1 MAKSSVQ
8 GAFRRAQYDAGIQ
21 KKESPFIPCATPTPP
36 TSWRPASTSKVRYYG
51 FMNPNCGVSLDRVST
66 LIEMSYGFNVPV
78 PKTDPEPWQP
88 FPCPTCG
95 GTLRLRSLLLPR
107 KILVYSG

>member
-1 MAKSSVQ
+1 LKVQ
-8 GAFRRAQYDAGIQ
+8 NRTVFIRYRKPHGHRLRTLALEAMEFIRRFLQHVL
-21 KKESPFIPCATPTPP
+21 PTGFM
-36 TSWRPASTSKVRYYG
+36 KVRYYG
-51 FMNPNCGVSLDRVST
+51 FLNPNCHVLLDRVST
-66 LIEMSYGFNVPV
+66 LIEMSYDFNFPL

-95 GTLRLRSLLLPR
+95 GTLRLCSLLLPR